1 MNPHAKNATAAVS
14 AILPGIA
21 IADGSGAA
29 PLNID
34 PAQTLLRHAQA
45 SYLADLEGSVFY
57 ANDKYKALATQIM
70 GDDYDPAQA
79 VQDLSDVIA
88 NIISGEEEVLERAL
102 KLGEKIR
109 EVHSARHFPIHNDAG
124 EIVAVG
130 GFYRESTRRVQEWE
144 ELKKSRDR
152 YDDISRLSSD
162 LIWET
167 NGDFLITYVSSRVT
181 EIIGYHPR
189 EIIGQNLFALGAAT
203 TGQDKFAPQMRSPFR
218 DVIVEVTDRTS
229 RIHQIKMAGLPIF
242 DEQGGFCGYR
252 GTATDISAE
261 AEARESAILSRDRLT
276 TAIENI
282 SEGFAL
288 YDGHNR
294 LVLCNNRLREYLGGA
309 NRVLFPGAPLP
320 GILQTLA
327 EQNLIVAPGDAL
339 DSWLDLRSR
348 AIREGEAS
356 IEIRLSNDHW
366 LRVTDRPTEDGG
378 IVSIVSDITE
388 AKEREETLLTA
399 RDLAEQGSRSKS
411 EFLANMSHELR
422 TPLNAI
428 IGFSQVMRAETLGP
442 IGSPRYIEYLD
453 DIIDSSEHLLG
464 VINDILDVAK
474 SEAGKID
481 LNEETVDINEE
492 IRLTARLF
500 AEQASASK
508 VKLSIEVSDNLP
520 ALNAD
525 QRKIRQI
532 LLNLVSNAVKFTPP
546 DGSVTVSASINGGG
560 GMDIVVNDTG
570 IGIEASDIAAALAPF
585 GQVESNLSR
594 RYEGTGLGLPLTQ
607 ALIERHGGELVLD
620 SEPGRGTRVTARFPG
635 ERVIRQLPAE
645 IKRLRPA

>member
-1 MNPHAKNATAAVS
+1 MKLRGRQAIPAISQIMPHIGT
-14 AILPGIA
+14 
-21 IADGSGAA
+21 SGGGGVPIDA
-29 PLNID
+29 D
-34 PAQTLLRHAQA
+34 PAQTLLQHAQA
-45 SYLADLEGSVFY
+45 SYLADLEGNVFY
-57 ANDKYKALATQIM
+57 TNTKYQTLATLAL
-70 GDDYDPAQA
+70 GDDHDPAQA
-79 VQDLSDVIA
+79 IEDLSEVIA
-88 NIISGEEEVLERAL
+88 RIIAGEEEVLERGL
-102 KLGEKIR
+102 DIGKHLSEIY
-109 EVHSARHFPIHNDAG
+109 SARHFPICNDAG

-130 GFYRESTRRVQEWE
+130 GFYRESTRRVHEWE
-144 ELKKSRDR
+144 ELKKARER
-152 YDDISRLSSD
+152 YTDISRLSSD

-167 NGDFLITYVSSRVT
+167 NTAFHITYVSSRVT
-181 EIIGYHPR
+181 EIIGFHPR
-189 EIIGQNLFALGAAT
+189 EIIGQNLFALGTASS
-203 TGQDKFAPQMRSPFR
+203 GQEKFTPQMRSPFR

-229 RIHQIKMAGLPIF
+229 RVHQIKISGLPIF
-242 DEQGGFCGYR
+242 DDMGVFCGYR

-288 YDGHNR
+288 YDEHNR
-294 LVLCNNRLREYLGGA
+294 LVLCNNRLREYLDSV
-309 NRVLFPGAPLP
+309 NRVLFPGAPLH

-327 EQNLIVAPGDAL
+327 EQNLVIVPENGVDA
-339 DSWLDLRSR
+339 WLDLRAQ
-348 AIREGEAS
+348 AIRDGEAS
-356 IEIRLSNDHW
+356 IEIRLSTDRW
-366 LRVTDRPTEDGG
+366 LRVTDRPTEGGG
-378 IVSIVSDITE
+378 IVSIISDITE
-388 AKEREETLLTA
+388 AKEREETLRTA

-428 IGFSQVMRAETLGP
+428 IGFSQVMRAETLGL

-500 AEQASASK
+500 TEQASVSQVHLK
-508 VKLSIEVSDNLP
+508 TEVADNLP
-520 ALNAD
+520 KLNAD

-532 LLNLVSNAVKFTPP
+532 LLNLVSNAIKFTPP
-546 DGSVTVSASINGGG
+546 DGAVTISAAINTTGD
-560 GMDIVVNDTG
+560 MEIVVNDTG
-570 IGIEASDIAAALAPF
+570 IGIEAKDIAAALAPF

-607 ALIERHGGELVLD
+607 ALVERHDGKLVLD
-620 SEPGRGTRVTARFPG
+620 SEPGRGTRVTARFPS
-635 ERVIRQLPAE
+635 
-645 IKRLRPA
+645 KRIMRAQAQAS